1 MIENDSFILTEK
13 TSYSSELNLPCSIE
27 YLEQVNRTEKL
38 VGFKFIKN
46 TILSLKYYF
55 KYKPDVIISTGAL
68 ATIPI
73 CILSKIFRKKVIFIE
88 SFAKTNSKTLSGK
101 FVYKFADLFY
111 VQWETMLKEYPKAK
125 YKGTI
130 Y

>member
-1 MIENDSFILTEK
+1 MYSFENFQK
-13 TSYSSELNLPCSIE
+13 
-27 YLEQVNRTEKL
+27 
-38 VGFKFIKN
+38 
-46 TILSLKYYF
+46 
-55 KYKPDVIISTGAL
+55 
-68 ATIPI
+68 
-73 CILSKIFRKKVIFIE
+73 KIVFIE

-101 FVYKFADLFY
+101 FIYKFADLFY